1 MDEKLTGKCALD
13 VEMSLEENRRMKL
26 HSGPGML
33 GDGKK
38 DPEPK
43 FILDGDFSVVDRQIS
58 AQRIAGELDA
68 LHDYA
73 VRLFNSAI
81 SEELRNAMGPTPI
94 G

>member
-13 VEMSLEENRRMKL
+13 VEMSLGENRRMKL
-26 HSGPGML
+26 HAGPGML

-43 FILDGDFSVVDRQIS
+43 FILDGDFSVVDKSIP
-58 AQRIAGELDA
+58 AQRIAEDLDV

-73 VRLFNSAI
+73 VRLFNAAVSD
-81 SEELRNAMGPTPI
+81 ELRDAMGPTPK
-94 G
+94 

>member
-1 MDEKLTGKCALD
+1 MDEALTSKCSLD
-13 VEMSLEENRRMKL
+13 VELSLGEQRRMKL
-26 HSGPGML
+26 HAGPGLL

-43 FILDGDFSVVDRQIS
+43 FILDGDFSVVDKEIA
-58 AQRIAGELDA
+58 AQRIAGDLDT

-73 VRLFNSAI
+73 VRLFNAAVSR
-81 SEELRNAMGPTPI
+81 ELHDAMGPTPI